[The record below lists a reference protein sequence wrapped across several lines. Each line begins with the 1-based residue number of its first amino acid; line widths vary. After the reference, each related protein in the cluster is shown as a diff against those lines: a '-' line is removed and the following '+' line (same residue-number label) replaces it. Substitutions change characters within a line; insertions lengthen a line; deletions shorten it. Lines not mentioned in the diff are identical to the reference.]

1 MYGEEKKKKP
11 LLFRNIRKKY
21 ILRIQ
26 DDSALADKA
35 YLKISRGRVYT
46 LAVVAVALIVG
57 ITFLLLAY
65 TNLRRLIPNY
75 QDSDLIPLV
84 YELERKADSL
94 ELQTLMLQ
102 NYASGIRSVLTG
114 EGLLDSTLEMNG
126 DNQTATER
134 TALENVAYTRSKEDS
149 ILREEFESITDYT
162 LIDYV
167 YAPPPSASF
176 KNENFVV
183 PLIGGMITNRF
194 SSVDRH
200 YGVDLTGK
208 AEAPILSTLD
218 GTVIFSEWTVE
229 TGYVLVIQ
237 HRNDLISVYK
247 HNSSLLKR
255 AGEYVKAGD
264 PVAIIGNSGSL
275 TSGMH
280 LHFEIWYKGSPLNPE
295 DFLIF

>member
-11 LLFRNIRKKY
+11 FLFRNIRKKY

-26 DDSALADKA
+26 DDSDLEDKA
-35 YLKISRGRVYT
+35 YYKISRGRIYT
-46 LAVVAVALIVG
+46 FSFIAVLFVVG
-57 ITFLLLAY
+57 ATFLLLAY
-65 TNLRRLIPNY
+65 TNLRKLIPNY
-75 QDSDLIPLV
+75 YESDLIPLV

-94 ELQTLMLQ
+94 ELQTTILQ
-102 NYASGIRSVLTG
+102 NYAIGIRSVLTG
-114 EGLLDSTLEMNG
+114 EGLLDSALNG
-126 DNQTATER
+126 DNQTTDRAM
-134 TALENVAYTRSKEDS
+134 LENVAYTRSKEDS
-149 ILREEFESITDYT
+149 ILREEFESINNYT

-167 YAPPPSASF
+167 YAPPPSTSF

-208 AEAPILSTLD
+208 SEAPILSTLD

-229 TGYVLVIQ
+229 TGYVLMIQ

-247 HNSSLLKR
+247 HNSSLLKK

-264 PVAIIGNSGSL
+264 PVAVIGNSGSF

-280 LHFEIWYKGSPLNPE
+280 LHFEIWYKGSPINPE